1 MKNLVLTSESDARA
15 AALVTSYGVGT
26 RSYNRSG
33 EKREMDR
40 QRAEVTRVYMAN
52 PPKPRFAP
60 LLCRCMSWE
69 FPHEIEQHRQ
79 LNSDYDWPTPKER
92 KSRNRE
98 FWEHAI

>member
-1 MKNLVLTSESDARA
+1 MSKPVLTSEDDARA

-26 RSYNRSG
+26 RSYNQSS

-40 QRAEVTRVYMAN
+40 QRKVVTAVYLAASH
-52 PPKPRFAP
+52 KPQFAP

-98 FWEHAI
+98 FWERPL